1 MNKLQFHFRIIEVNK
16 MKNLRVQSEYNL
28 KKITTRITNMKIGV
42 GIQQRNAILDSVDR
56 KTKNL
61 VM

>member
-1 MNKLQFHFRIIEVNK
+1 
-16 MKNLRVQSEYNL
+16 MKNLRVQSDYNL

-42 GIQQRNAILDSVDR
+42 AIQQRNAILDSVDR